1 MGDKVREAAQALM
14 DALDRT
20 NWSSWQTTA
29 GFSEQCGALRA
40 ALAAPPQ
47 EQAPGWMPIETAPR
61 GSGEDGPRSVK
72 DPGYVEP
79 PHLLLFTSE
88 GIVVGYYDWYY
99 HEGYGRGAE
108 PGVSAWLTT
117 EGTQAYNPTYW
128 QPLPAAPSQEQAKG
142 RV

>member
-61 GSGEDGPRSVK
+61 GSGEDGPRRRKRRSARSPVPEAFERSK
-72 DPGYVEP
+72 DQWINLNG
-79 PHLLLFTSE
+79 
-88 GIVVGYYDWYY
+88 
-99 HEGYGRGAE
+99 
-108 PGVSAWLTT
+108 
-117 EGTQAYNPTYW
+117 
-128 QPLPAAPSQEQAKG
+128 
-142 RV
+142 